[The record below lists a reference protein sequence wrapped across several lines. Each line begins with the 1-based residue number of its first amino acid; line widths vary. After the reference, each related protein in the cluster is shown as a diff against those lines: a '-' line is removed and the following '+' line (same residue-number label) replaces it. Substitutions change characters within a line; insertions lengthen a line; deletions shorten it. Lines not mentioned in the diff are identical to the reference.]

1 VPALSTIGAI
11 SLGFEKGM
19 PIKYAGIG
27 LLMVAMLARL
37 IFDSSH
43 DLGNGVNQF
52 EAKYFLF
59 YHMIFASIGVL
70 IQKKIVAKNNNTS
83 LLVLCFY
90 IYLVS
95 FSMSCLIYNI
105 KFLNDHTNVSSSAKT
120 NETFTYY
127 FNFNYISTL
136 ANVMA
141 IYLVAII
148 VDAYRYIT
156 LMYINKKGHIS
167 KVTLYGALHGFYVI
181 IIWLIFEETFFYD
194 YVFISAITI
203 GYAILFFSKYLGG
216 RGAKNKPKNI
226 KFKRAIKVN
235 EHAELLSVSQV
246 KMDGNF
252 FYESS
257 HNRNSIKA
265 VLFNGMESGL
275 LQNSYYGRSNVQ
287 NSISRKDAIL
297 QYSKHR
303 QLNKF
308 DNLVASMKV
317 SSVRENSD
325 SNNLLSPRSRLMI
338 TNAKNNS
345 DIEDLPMFESP
356 PIRLVLKDDQFEHSI
371 SS

>member
-1 VPALSTIGAI
+1 M
-11 SLGFEKGM
+11 GFEKGM
-19 PIKYAGIG
+19 KIKYVGIG
-27 LLMVAMLARL
+27 ILMVAMLARL

-70 IQKKIVAKNNNTS
+70 IQKKIVAKNNTTS

-95 FSMSCLIYNI
+95 FSMSCIIYNI
-105 KFLNDHTNVSSSAKT
+105 KYLNDHYNISSSAKT

-127 FNFNYISTL
+127 FSFNYISTL

-194 YVFISAITI
+194 YVFISAITV
-203 GYAILFFSKYLGG
+203 GYTILFFSKYLVG
-216 RGAKNKPKNI
+216 RGVKKNKPKNI

-246 KMDGNF
+246 KMDGF
-252 FYESS
+252 YFYESS
-257 HNRNSIKA
+257 HTRSSIKA

-275 LQNSYYGRSNVQ
+275 LQKSYYGRSSDQ
-287 NSISRKDAIL
+287 NSVLRKDAIL
-297 QYSKHR
+297 RYSNNR
-303 QLNKF
+303 QANKF
-308 DNLVASMKV
+308 DNLMTSMKMC
-317 SSVRENSD
+317 SVKENSD
-325 SNNLLSPRSRLMI
+325 AKTLMSPRSKLRI
-338 TNAKNNS
+338 TKARNNS
-345 DIEDLPMFESP
+345 DIEDIAMIESP
-356 PIRLVLKDDQFEHSI
+356 PIRLVLKDDQFIHSI